1 MQRKKEAKKE
11 ATKKRR
17 KRKKKAKR
25 KKWYRLGYSRRR
37 GGSSEGH
44 PAPLY
49 RLRRA
54 FLLCL
59 RRAGPRARV
68 RHHCMPEN
76 MDRLDRH

>member
-44 PAPLY
+44 PAPFITCGGPFFFWP
-49 RLRRA
+49 A
-54 FLLCL
+54 
-59 RRAGPRARV
+59 AGPAPGEGPSSLHAR
-68 RHHCMPEN
+68 EYG
-76 MDRLDRH
+76 

>member
-44 PAPLY
+44 PAP
-49 RLRRA
+49 
-54 FLLCL
+54 FIT
-59 RRAGPRARV
+59 
-68 RHHCMPEN
+68 
-76 MDRLDRH
+76 